1 MHPNSSIS
9 LITIVILTL
18 LLSCNAYAAK
28 VVSGDENSATVAI
41 DKFKNPEKSLSKAT
55 KKAEKHCKKHNKIAR
70 LERTEKAGKK
80 DKGAIAY
87 YSCISTDGKS
97 SEKDTAIKSE
107 ESSEEADYGGY

>member
-1 MHPNSSIS
+1 MHSNSSLS

-70 LERTEKAGKK
+70 LERTEK
-80 DKGAIAY
+80 DKAF
-87 YSCISTDGKS
+87 
-97 SEKDTAIKSE
+97 
-107 ESSEEADYGGY
+107 